1 LKLPYAQLKQSAQ
14 GYEVRIWYSPDPGDE
29 CFVAQVVD
37 MPGVMAHGETRAD
50 AAREIQVALEL
61 ALETLQEAGEE
72 PPRPRNAGA
81 VALGQRGGR
90 ASSLKKKLAARHNG
104 KRGGRPRKR
113 VAA

>member
-1 LKLPYAQLKQSAQ
+1 MKLPYAQLKQSAQ

-104 KRGGRPRKR
+104 RRGGRPRKR